1 MTRLGSCLIL
11 LSLCAGLATIRAHE
25 PAASTDVADPQLKPL
40 QDLVGQWKGVG
51 QVRRGSTQ
59 GAWIEKADW
68 QWNFADGRS
77 SLAFTAPAGKHLTA
91 GRIVSKPAAGTNA
104 TPPTLTLAATL
115 ADGTKLDYPGTRAA
129 DESLT
134 FTRDD
139 APAGAPQRI
148 TLRFA
153 AEKQRLVALLERR
166 VEGGSDYLRLAEIGY
181 TREGSDF
188 GKGSTGGNVCIVTGG
203 VGTIPVSHMGKQ
215 YYVCCT
221 GCKDWFNSDPAK
233 VIADYQAKLNAKK

>member
-1 MTRLGSCLIL
+1 MTRLGSGL
-11 LSLCAGLATIRAHE
+11 LLWLLCCGLATIRAHE
-25 PAASTDVADPQLKPL
+25 PSASADVGDPQLKPL

-59 GAWIEKADW
+59 GAWIEKAEW
-68 QWNFADGRS
+68 QWNFADGKS

-91 GRIVSKPAAGTNA
+91 GRIVSAKAKTGADAPQS
-104 TPPTLTLAATL
+104 LTLAATL
-115 ADGTKLDYPGTRAA
+115 ADGSKVDYPGTRAA
-129 DESLT
+129 DDTLT
-134 FTRDD
+134 FLRDD
-139 APAGAPQRI
+139 VPAGAPQRI

-166 VEGGSDYLRLAEIGY
+166 GDGGSDYLRLAEIGY

-203 VGTIPVSHMGKQ
+203 VGTISVSYLGKQ

-221 GCKDWFNSDPAK
+221 GCKDLFNSDPAK
-233 VIADYQAKLNAKK
+233 IIAEYQAKLKAKK